1 MPGTSSDD
9 IWEAA
14 ADSGI
19 DDWVQL
25 VRPRGQVRLAAAI
38 IAEALA
44 QVVEHPYVLPEAGD
58 LERCVAWAIIDQ
70 ELARPT

>member
-19 DDWVQL
+19 DDWVQM
-25 VRPRGQVRLAAAI
+25 VRPRGQVWLAAAVMPT
-38 IAEALA
+38 ALKGIMA
-44 QVVEHPYVLPEAGD
+44 QPNILAEAGD
-58 LERCVAWAIIDQ
+58 LERCVALLWA
-70 ELARPT
+70 RS

>member
-14 ADSGI
+14 ARSGI

-25 VRPRGQVRLAAAI
+25 VRPRGQVWLAAAVMPAI
-38 IAEALA
+38 IAQPSIL
-44 QVVEHPYVLPEAGD
+44 VEAGD
-58 LERCVAWAIIDQ
+58 LERCVAWAIIEG
-70 ELARPT
+70 ELS